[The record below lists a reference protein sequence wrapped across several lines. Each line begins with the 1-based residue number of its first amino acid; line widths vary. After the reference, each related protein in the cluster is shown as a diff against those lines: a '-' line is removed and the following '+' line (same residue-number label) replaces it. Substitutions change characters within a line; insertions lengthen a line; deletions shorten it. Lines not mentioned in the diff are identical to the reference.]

1 MENCC
6 TGPTEMES
14 QRLQYAMNLK
24 KRQIIISGFM
34 LQVENFQ
41 RIFPI
46 IKYKVTNHMPSAELA
61 HGKTSRRQENGM

>member
-1 MENCC
+1 
-6 TGPTEMES
+6 MES
-14 QRLQYAMNLK
+14 HILKRLEQTTNLK

-46 IKYKVTNHMPSAELA
+46 IKYKVTNHVPSAELA